1 MTAKPSKFK
10 FLADQATIVTPKPEP
25 ETIPEP
31 EAIPEPPIELTSTAP
46 KPGRPKG
53 AAGGKRSDPNY
64 KQITAYISIDIHKQV
79 KQLMFNDDDRR
90 DFSEL
95 MQELLEDYIEAR
107 KAESK

>member
-25 ETIPEP
+25 EP
-31 EAIPEPPIELTSTAP
+31 EAIPAPPIEPTSTAP

-64 KQITAYISIDIHKQV
+64 KQITAYISIDVHKQV

-107 KAESK
+107 RTEIK